1 MFIRITAL
9 QIPSFWDAIKFA
21 AVNAERVAESD
32 RQRYLNNL
40 LVDLLN
46 DKAQCFIRFSDQ
58 KELLAVVIT
67 KIKGDELTGEAS
79 LLIQC
84 LYSFKGVGPE
94 EWANDLEIVKRFAKT
109 KNCKSIVTYSGVP
122 RVYEILESLGFSE
135 QFRRFSLEVKNG

>member
-21 AVNAERVAESD
+21 SVNAERISEGD

-40 LVDLLN
+40 LIDLLN

-67 KIKGDELTGEAS
+67 KLKGDELTGEMS

-84 LYSFKGVGPE
+84 LYSFKGVAPD
-94 EWANDLEIVKRFAKT
+94 EWANDLEIVKEFAKT
-109 KNCKSIVTYSGVP
+109 KKCSSIITYSGVP
-122 RVYEILESLGFSE
+122 RVFDILNGLGFRE
-135 QFRRFSLEVKNG
+135 QFRRFSMEVSNG

>member
-21 AVNAERVAESD
+21 AVNAERISESD

-67 KIKGDELTGEAS
+67 KLKGDELAGEMS

-84 LYSFKGVGPE
+84 LYSFKGVAPE
-94 EWANDLEIVKRFAKT
+94 EWASDLEIVKEFAKT
-109 KNCKSIVTYSGVP
+109 KKCSSIVTYSGVP
-122 RVYEILESLGFSE
+122 RVFEILNGLGFRE
-135 QFRRFSLEVKNG
+135 QFRRFSMEVSNG